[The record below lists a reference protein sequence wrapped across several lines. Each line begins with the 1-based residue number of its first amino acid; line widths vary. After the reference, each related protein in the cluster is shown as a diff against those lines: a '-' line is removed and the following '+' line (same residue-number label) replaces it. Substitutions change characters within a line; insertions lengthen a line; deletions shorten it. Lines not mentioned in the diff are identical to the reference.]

1 MNNRHLKIMI
11 GLWLILPLMAIGA
24 ELLTGFGVADW
35 GMDRNEIIAAEGA
48 PNAVGDTDGY
58 LTYFEKE
65 VMGKKAGVVYK
76 FEKGCSALKTS
87 KCRFSDG
94 YYSFHDGSKEYSDE
108 LENLLTK
115 KYGPPSSVHEEID
128 RFNQFADTG
137 RYEIKKT
144 IYTRQVGKVKIE
156 HTKTFNLYDYTQYG
170 KLKKSGPLRN
180 FVHYYGPYHHKA
192 EMNKKKAKERG
203 L

>member
-1 MNNRHLKIMI
+1 MI
-11 GLWLILPLMAIGA
+11 GLWLFVPQLVAGA
-24 ELLTGFGVADW
+24 EPLTGFGVADW
-35 GMDRNEIIAAEGA
+35 GMDRNEIIAAEGT

-58 LTYFEKE
+58 LMYFEKE
-65 VMGKKAGVVYK
+65 VMGKKAGVVYN

-87 KCRFSDG
+87 KCRFSGG
-94 YYSFHDGSKEYSDE
+94 YYSFYDGSKEYSDE

-115 KYGPPSSVHEEID
+115 KYGPPSSVHEEIHK
-128 RFNQFADTG
+128 QFADTG
-137 RYEIKKT
+137 RYETKKT

-156 HTKTFNLYDYTQYG
+156 HINTFNLYDYTQFG
-170 KLKKSGPLRN
+170 EVKKSGPLGN
-180 FVHYYGPYHHKA
+180 GVIYYGPYHHKA